1 MANVE
6 TRRDENTFLGSWW
19 ATYEHIF
26 YERRLDHVSLFSIE
40 IWALG
45 KNPRGG
51 APVFL
56 HGFVV

>member
-6 TRRDENTFLGSWW
+6 MRRDENTFLAEAG

-26 YERRLDHVSLFSIE
+26 YERRLDHESI
-40 IWALG
+40 LSRSGLMG